1 MLAVIDYG
9 MGNLRS
15 VHKALERLGYAAV
28 ITSDPHKVERARG
41 IVLPGVGAFAD
52 AARRLA
58 ELGLDQVIRRAVA
71 AGRPFLGI
79 CLGLQLLFEGS
90 EENGWHEGLGIF
102 PGRVRRLGPGLKV
115 PHMGWNQVEQVR
127 PSPLFAGIPDGTPF
141 YFVHSYYADPAD
153 PDLVLARTDY
163 GGRFACTV
171 GRGAVFGV
179 QFHPEKSSR
188 WGLKLLSNFG
198 EMVARC
204 S

>member
-1 MLAVIDYG
+1 VLAIIDYG

-28 ITSDPHKVERARG
+28 ITSDPQEVDRARG

-52 AARRLA
+52 AARRLT
-58 ELGLDQVIRRAVA
+58 ELGLDEVICRAVA

-127 PSPLFAGIPDGTPF
+127 PSPLFAGIPDGVPF
-141 YFVHSYYADPAD
+141 YFVHSYFADPAD

-163 GGRFACTV
+163 GQRFACAV

-179 QFHPEKSSR
+179 QFHPEKSGR

-198 EMVARC
+198 EMVAR
-204 S
+204 SS